1 MKLSDQPL
9 TISQAAVALN
19 LSPHTIRAWI
29 TQRRLSHIRLGRV
42 IRIPG
47 SEVER
52 LLRDGLVPAVGHD

>member
-1 MKLSDQPL
+1 MKLGDQPL

-29 TQRRLSHIRLGRV
+29 TQRRLGHIRLGRV

>member
-19 LSPHTIRAWI
+19 LSPHTIRLWV
-29 TQRRLSHIRLGRV
+29 TQRRLGHIRLGRV

>member
-1 MKLSDQPL
+1 MKSGDQPL

-19 LSPHTIRAWI
+19 LSPHTIRSWI
-29 TQRRLSHIRLGRV
+29 IQRRLSHIRLGRA